1 MVPLTRTPLE
11 YRGIYQLTTYYGKLG
26 EVEFVYPETVGYA
39 TASCRSADMKRIY
52 VDKPFRLRTSE
63 ACGNSAKART
73 PSTTPR
79 RIIGP

>member
-39 TASCRSADMKRIY
+39 DGI
-52 VDKPFRLRTSE
+52 L
-63 ACGNSAKART
+63 
-73 PSTTPR
+73 
-79 RIIGP
+79 